1 MKRKD
6 DESVVKK
13 CCVKKDDGIK
23 GSEVITPDKR
33 GKSMSSLY
41 F

>member
-13 CCVKKDDGIK
+13 CCVKKDDGK

-41 F
+41 L